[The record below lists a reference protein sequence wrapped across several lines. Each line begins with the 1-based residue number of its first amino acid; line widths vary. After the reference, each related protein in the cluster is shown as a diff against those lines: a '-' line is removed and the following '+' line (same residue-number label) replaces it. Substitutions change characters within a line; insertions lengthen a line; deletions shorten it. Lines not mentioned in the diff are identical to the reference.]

1 MGAYGIGNRIDLRI
15 TRLILKN
22 CIKNSFDPSSFI
34 NSKYFDL
41 QFPNFLEEGM
51 KISLNPIDKWQDK
64 LEYEKVAK
72 NLNNLFIKNYSKSL
86 NL

>member
-51 KISLNPIDKWQDK
+51 KISLNPIDKWKDK
-64 LEYEKVAK
+64 AKYREVAI
-72 NLNNLFIKNYSKSL
+72 NLNNLFKKNYSRFS